1 MKRMRPLKLVVFS
14 TTSFKEVSHMSI
26 HLTPSI
32 VRRKFLEVLSDMEAH
47 LDKYVRNPGHDFVRH
62 RQLPFRDTLLLTMFM
77 KNSSLNG
84 EISDYWSIVHPKA
97 RYSTASRDAVPTR
110 AAFIRQRSKL
120 NDSAFPSLLTQF
132 NRLLGFK
139 KLLKGYH
146 LLACDGSDL
155 NIAPEPDDAS
165 TYISYNSKKGGYH
178 QLHLTVMYDL
188 LEAVY
193 TDAVI
198 QPRTQMDEQDAFV
211 SMVRRNPVPGKCL
224 FIADRGFDSFNDMAT
239 VANAGLFFLFRVKEP
254 SRDTSAFKH
263 LLVSDAA
270 SFETFSDIF
279 LCRTHK
285 RLPNVP
291 PDKQKYIRPD
301 RSFDLIHPSDK
312 TSAFHL
318 SFRFIKITLKNGS
331 VEYLVTNLPAKDF
344 KLDDFLDLYHRRWG
358 IETSFLFLKYG
369 ISLAFPHS
377 VKRCFQIQ
385 EIYAKLILFNV
396 ISRIVSCV
404 DTPDQE
410 QTHLKYQYRISIS
423 DAIRKC
429 RYYLVDPK
437 TPKDTVFIAYLL
449 RDKIPIR
456 SGKDRPRNM
465 RSQRLHSFQN
475 RT

>member
-1 MKRMRPLKLVVFS
+1 MRPLKLVVFS

-239 VANAGLFFLFRVKEP
+239 VANSGHFFLFRVKEP

-285 RLPNVP
+285 RL
-291 PDKQKYIRPD
+291 QC
-301 RSFDLIHPSDK
+301 
-312 TSAFHL
+312 A
-318 SFRFIKITLKNGS
+318 
-331 VEYLVTNLPAKDF
+331 
-344 KLDDFLDLYHRRWG
+344 
-358 IETSFLFLKYG
+358 
-369 ISLAFPHS
+369 
-377 VKRCFQIQ
+377 
-385 EIYAKLILFNV
+385 
-396 ISRIVSCV
+396 SR
-404 DTPDQE
+404 
-410 QTHLKYQYRISIS
+410 
-423 DAIRKC
+423 
-429 RYYLVDPK
+429 
-437 TPKDTVFIAYLL
+437 
-449 RDKIPIR
+449 
-456 SGKDRPRNM
+456 
-465 RSQRLHSFQN
+465 
-475 RT
+475 